1 MLIVGAKGF
10 AKEVLQILHDSNEL
24 DNLVFYDDV
33 NKDIGSHL
41 FGTFPIIKTKKE
53 AEKYLS
59 EIDNRF
65 TIGIGNPTLR
75 LKMYEKFIELGGG
88 FKSLISAK
96 ANIGSYDVEIGDG
109 VILMDGVNVSNS
121 VSIGKGSMIYYNS
134 NITHDCKIGEFVE
147 IAPSVSVL
155 GRVIVGDFCRI
166 GANATVL
173 PDVILGKHVT
183 VGAGTVVTKN
193 FPDYSVI
200 AGVPAKLINH
210 K

>member
-10 AKEVLQILHDSNEL
+10 AKEVLEICHNNKLLES
-24 DNLVFYDDV
+24 LVFFDDV
-33 NKDIGSHL
+33 TEEKQEKL
-41 FGTFPIIKTKKE
+41 FGEFEILKTDKSVKTFFNSVE
-53 AEKYLS
+53 NSFA
-59 EIDNRF
+59 
-65 TIGIGNPTLR
+65 IGIGNPTLR

-96 ANIGSYDVEIGDG
+96 ANIGSYDVEIDDG

-183 VGAGTVVTKN
+183 VGAGAVVTKN